1 MSAIHEPSKMAL
13 RFSSSQD
20 SSMTRRVLCFS
31 FFRLRVVG
39 RKKVVFVF
47 LLTKKMTR
55 KAKRK
60 KRKKRSRKASGKQV
74 DFSSLLPPPPRAL
87 SLVRRSLAA
96 LASFFVLSL
105 SLSRA
110 RDSRRFFSLSLS
122 LSFACVSPHACFA
135 CVFLKKEKISI
146 F

>member
-55 KAKRK
+55 KAKEK
-60 KRKKRSRKASGKQV
+60 KKEKKVEKSEWETSRFL
-74 DFSSLLPPPPRAL
+74 FSPPPPRAL
-87 SLVRRSLAA
+87 SLVRSSLAA

>member
-31 FFRLRVVG
+31 FFRSCVVA

-60 KRKKRSRKASGKQV
+60 KRKKKVEKSERETSRFL
-74 DFSSLLPPPPRAL
+74 FSPPPPRAL
-87 SLVRRSLAA
+87 SLVRSSLAA

>member
-31 FFRLRVVG
+31 FFRSCVVA

-55 KAKRK
+55 KAKEK
-60 KRKKRSRKASGKQV
+60 KKEKKVEKSEWETSRFL
-74 DFSSLLPPPPRAL
+74 FSPPPPRAL
-87 SLVRRSLAA
+87 SLVRSSLAA

-105 SLSRA
+105 SLS